1 MFSKLRS
8 LIFKLDPET
17 AHNLAIKSLKFNFV
31 PNIFDENKND
41 PMFKTNLFG
50 KQIENPIGL
59 AAGFDKNAEVY
70 NSLFRLGFG
79 FVEAGTVTPIKQLGN
94 PKPRIFRLE
103 EDQALI
109 NRLGFNSLGA
119 NNVNSLIRSNPPNG
133 LLGINI
139 GPNKDT
145 KDKLKDYLIC
155 LKTFH
160 DIADYITINIS
171 SPNTEN
177 LRDFHDQNKFEN
189 LMSSI
194 EQEMKKLKS
203 NTPIVIKI
211 SPDIL
216 DDQAVQISKI
226 LLKYKI
232 KAIIVSN
239 TTEGNREN
247 LIDTSKHQ
255 KGGLSG
261 KPLES
266 RSNQLINI
274 FYNLL
279 KGKIPIIGV
288 GGVDSGESAYA
299 KFLAGANF
307 IQLYTGMVY
316 QGPNIVVKIKKELK
330 ELLINK
336 GVSNFQNIIGKKE
349 N

>member
-1 MFSKLRS
+1 
-8 LIFKLDPET
+8 
-17 AHNLAIKSLKFNFV
+17 
-31 PNIFDENKND
+31 
-41 PMFKTNLFG
+41 
-50 KQIENPIGL
+50 
-59 AAGFDKNAEVY
+59 
-70 NSLFRLGFG
+70 
-79 FVEAGTVTPIKQLGN
+79 
-94 PKPRIFRLE
+94 
-103 EDQALI
+103 
-109 NRLGFNSLGA
+109 
-119 NNVNSLIRSNPPNG
+119 
-133 LLGINI
+133 
-139 GPNKDT
+139 
-145 KDKLKDYLIC
+145 
-155 LKTFH
+155 
-160 DIADYITINIS
+160 
-171 SPNTEN
+171 
-177 LRDFHDQNKFEN
+177 
-189 LMSSI
+189 MSSI

-226 LLKYKI
+226 LLKHKI

-266 RSNQLINI
+266 RSNQLIKT

-279 KGKIPIIGV
+279 KGEISIIGV
-288 GGVDSGESAYA
+288 GGVDSGKSAYA

-316 QGPNIVVKIKKELK
+316 QGPNIVAKIKKELK
-330 ELLINK
+330 EILIDEDIK
-336 GVSNFQNIIGKKE
+336 NFQDIIGKKK